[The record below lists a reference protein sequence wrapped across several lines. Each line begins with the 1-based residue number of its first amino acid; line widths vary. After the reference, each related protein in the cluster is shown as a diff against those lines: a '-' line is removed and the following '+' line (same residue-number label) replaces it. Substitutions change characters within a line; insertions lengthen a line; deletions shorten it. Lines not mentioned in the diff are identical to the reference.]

1 MEWLKEFLGD
11 ELYAQVSEKLQGNDK
26 VKLINLASGEYVSKQ
41 KYADKETEL
50 SNANQQ
56 IINLTNEVNKF
67 KNGDDFVKLKN
78 DLQALQDKYNSDVV
92 RVQKESL
99 LREEL
104 LNKGAKYPDLI
115 LSKFDLEKV
124 TMKDNKIDGY
134 NEQLKT
140 ISEQYADLFEDKAD
154 TVKAPTYYKP
164 KAPTQAPS
172 GAAQSFVDIIKENQV
187 RKN

>member
-11 ELYAQVSEKLQGNDK
+11 ELYTQVSEKLKGNDK

-41 KYADKETEL
+41 KYLDKETEL
-50 SNANQQ
+50 NSANQQ
-56 IINLTNEVNKF
+56 ITNLTNEVTKF
-67 KNGDDFVKLKN
+67 KNGDDLVKLKQ

-104 LNKGAKYPDLI
+104 MNKGAKYPDLI

-134 NEQLKT
+134 NDQLKT
-140 ISEQYADLFEDKAD
+140 ISEQYADLFDAKPAEE
-154 TVKAPTYYKP
+154 KAPTYYKP

-187 RKN
+187 RK

>member
-1 MEWLKEFLGD
+1 MEWLKDFLGD
-11 ELYAQVSEKLQGNDK
+11 ELYTQVFEKLKDNDK

-78 DLQALQDKYNSDVV
+78 DLQTLQDKYNSDVV

-124 TMKDNKIDGY
+124 SIKDNKIDGY
-134 NEQLKT
+134 
-140 ISEQYADLFEDKAD
+140 SDLFEDKAD
-154 TVKAPTYYKP
+154 TAKAPTYYKP

-172 GAAQSFVDIIKENQV
+172 GAAQSFVDIIKDNQV